1 MSAYESI
8 INALN
13 NQLTIEHMFLENE
26 SSKHNVPANS
36 ETHFKLII
44 ASDDFITLSK
54 VKRHQLIYQ
63 ILSKVMKEIHALER
77 HRYAPELNKLH
88 FKDGSTFRTPYCTT
102 IGEAKAFHW
111 AETNK
116 LS

>member
-26 SSKHNVPANS
+26 SSMHNVPLNS

-63 ILSKVMKEIHALER
+63 ILSKVMNQIHALSIQAFTIEE
-77 HRYAPELNKLH
+77 YKADPVIYSSPDCANK
-88 FKDGSTFRTPYCTT
+88 KS
-102 IGEAKAFHW
+102 
-111 AETNK
+111 
-116 LS
+116 

>member
-26 SSKHNVPANS
+26 SSMHNVPPNS
-36 ETHFKLII
+36 ESHFKLII
-44 ASDDFITLSK
+44 ASDDFIKLSK

-63 ILSKVMKEIHALER
+63 ILSKVMNEIHALSIQAFTIEEYKANPVI
-77 HRYAPELNKLH
+77 HSSPDCANK
-88 FKDGSTFRTPYCTT
+88 
-102 IGEAKAFHW
+102 
-111 AETNK
+111 K
-116 LS
+116 L

>member
-26 SSKHNVPANS
+26 SSMHNVPPNS
-36 ETHFKLII
+36 DTHFKLII
-44 ASDDFITLSK
+44 ASDDFIKLSK

-63 ILSKVMKEIHALER
+63 ILSKVMNQIHALSIQAFTIEEYKADPVI
-77 HRYAPELNKLH
+77 HSSPDCANK
-88 FKDGSTFRTPYCTT
+88 KS
-102 IGEAKAFHW
+102 
-111 AETNK
+111 
-116 LS
+116 

>member
-26 SSKHNVPANS
+26 SSMHNVPPNS

-44 ASDDFITLSK
+44 ASDDFIKLSK

-63 ILSKVMKEIHALER
+63 ILVEHMKKIHALSIQAFTIEE
-77 HRYAPELNKLH
+77 YNNNPVILSSPECSK
-88 FKDGSTFRTPYCTT
+88 K
-102 IGEAKAFHW
+102 
-111 AETNK
+111 
-116 LS
+116 